1 MTDDPNRSRRKFLAA
16 IGAVG
21 SASMAGCSSTND
33 LFQQGPQYVD
43 PQVNFKVTVQL
54 APNEARSSPYIAVF
68 SDDIMGGESLSENI
82 PSIFQGKQLR
92 IHSPESGEGWS
103 TGSFLF
109 TSTGDATYTSNSK
122 KTVWLTDRGLDRLDA
137 SPGDE
142 VTVRPYATA
151 NVYSGRD
158 DTEDNNGI
166 IEQWVDGSSSNIF
179 ISPHSGDIYPYT
191 ARQAFRGSS
200 EVGTSVWALLGYH
213 RTSFAAKRRWFVP
226 PEFFKLR
233 SFVGLSRVGSG
244 FDRAVSFT
252 GHRKTSL
259 PDIII
264 GGLAPEEDKQMIYD
278 RLDELF
284 HGSNEDSDNEGNSD
298 GIDNDIDI
306 EIQER
311 GEYAAADPENIC
323 NKLTIEYSGGIQITQ
338 SERAREKYWKEI
350 SDEVV
355 AITEEHF

>member
-21 SASMAGCSSTND
+21 SASMAGCSSTSD

-43 PQVNFKVTVQL
+43 PQIKFTVTVQL

-68 SDDIMGGESLSENI
+68 SDDIMGGESLSEDM

-92 IHSPESGEGWS
+92 IHSPGSGEGWS

-122 KTVWLTDRGLDRLDA
+122 NTVWLTNRGLDRLDA
-137 SPGDE
+137 SPGEE

-151 NVYSGRD
+151 DVYSGRD
-158 DTEDNNGI
+158 DADDNNGI
-166 IEQWVDGSSSNIF
+166 IEQWVDGSNDNIF
-179 ISPHSGDIYPYT
+179 IAPHSGDMYPYT
-191 ARQAFRGSS
+191 ERQAFRGSS

-213 RTSFAAKRRWFVP
+213 RDDFTAKRRWFVP
-226 PEFFKLR
+226 PEFFKVR
-233 SFVGLSRVGSG
+233 SFVGLSRVGSS
-244 FDRAVSFT
+244 FNRAVSFT
-252 GHRKTSL
+252 GHRKESL

-278 RLDELF
+278 RLDEVF
-284 HGSNEDSDNEGNSD
+284 HGSDGDDGNNSSE
-298 GIDNDIDI
+298 GIDNDIEI

-311 GEYAAADPENIC
+311 GEYAGADPENIC
-323 NKLTIEYSGGIQITQ
+323 NKLTMEYSGGIQIAQ
-338 SERAREKYWKEI
+338 SERARENYWKEI

-355 AITEEHF
+355 AITEEEF